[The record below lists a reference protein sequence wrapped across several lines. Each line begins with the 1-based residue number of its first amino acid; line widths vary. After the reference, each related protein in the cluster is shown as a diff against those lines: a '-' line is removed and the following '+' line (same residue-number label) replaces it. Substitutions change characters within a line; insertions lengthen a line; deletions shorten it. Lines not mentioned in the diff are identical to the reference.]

1 MLNSYY
7 SVIFADYTTYLES
20 TELSTSTK
28 EHYKRSAMIFMD
40 YLTQTKTL
48 QTGEIIMENCNAYLK
63 TLTDIVLKLLNKIS
77 VVYVIF

>member
-20 TELSTSTK
+20 TEYQLAQRALQ
-28 EHYKRSAMIFMD
+28 RSAMILWIISTD
-40 YLTQTKTL
+40 KTL

-63 TLTDIVLKLLNKIS
+63 NSYWI
-77 VVYVIF
+77 